1 MNYGEFQSTCIQEDI
16 LNGRKD
22 ISLQPMERQH
32 DGTDLHTTAC
42 GRSPTG
48 TDRYSHADEG
58 GKCEEEGATEG
69 NFYILAVTLRVGN
82 EQEDG

>member
-1 MNYGEFQSTCIQEDI
+1 MNYGEFQSTCIQEDV

-58 GKCEEEGATEG
+58 ESVRSK
-69 NFYILAVTLRVGN
+69 
-82 EQEDG
+82 EQQREISTYWL